1 MCKRVEPEF
10 VSSWG
15 NGEGLQLL
23 HQTLYALEEIWGG
36 GGGGGGSF
44 VKSVFV
50 TGGWGGPPL
59 LQLSV
64 PLTDVLH
71 LTVCD
76 S

>member
-1 MCKRVEPEF
+1 M
-10 VSSWG
+10 
-15 NGEGLQLL
+15 
-23 HQTLYALEEIWGG
+23 
-36 GGGGGGSF
+36 
-44 VKSVFV
+44 KSVFV